1 MKFLNVRKQIDQCQ
15 HEVAQIVQYFEPL
28 KKISLAV
35 CDYLLD
41 SVIVQEFVFFK
52 WTSERESNFDPQNE
66 RDARC
71 IIKDP

>member
-52 WTSERESNFDPQNE
+52 
-66 RDARC
+66 
-71 IIKDP
+71 